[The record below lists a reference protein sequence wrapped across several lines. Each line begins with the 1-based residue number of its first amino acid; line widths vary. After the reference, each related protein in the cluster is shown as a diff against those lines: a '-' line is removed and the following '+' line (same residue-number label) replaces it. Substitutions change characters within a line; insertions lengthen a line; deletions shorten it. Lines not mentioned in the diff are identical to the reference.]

1 MVNRKSKIS
10 KKKRIV
16 LRGKQIGGSPAY
28 KHVGDLGLLSRQSM
42 EHSPLGLTQ
51 FHQNFSKHIV
61 STSGG
66 GRTRNRQRRTRRKRK
81 NRSKRR
87 GRSKK

>member
-10 KKKRIV
+10 KKKKIV
-16 LRGKQIGGSPAY
+16 LRGRQIGGSPAY

-42 EHSPLGLTQ
+42 QHSPLGLTQ
-51 FHQNFSKHIV
+51 YNQNFSNHIV

-66 GRTRNRQRRTRRKRK
+66 GRRRNRTRRKRK

-87 GRSKK
+87 GRSRK